1 MACWMVQGVLALN
14 VSVPG
19 LGKRFMLTKTLEW
32 NLNWCLLDTMLDH
45 NFQIKEE
52 FMHDVKRLQWRFRWR
67 LFPPPPSFTPCAW
80 WQHTDT
86 CSRHTCAGVHAV
98 VIQGKTVANQ
108 HCHMQDHGHSESAG
122 GALCSG
128 VPADLLLHAQR
139 GEVLPPALLGRGA
152 PLVRPGRLAPP

>member
-1 MACWMVQGVLALN
+1 MCVMACWMVQGVLALN

-67 LFPPPPSFTPCAW
+67 LFPPPSFL
-80 WQHTDT
+80 HTL
-86 CSRHTCAGVHAV
+86 CV
-98 VIQGKTVANQ
+98 VAA
-108 HCHMQDHGHSESAG
+108 H
-122 GALCSG
+122 
-128 VPADLLLHAQR
+128 
-139 GEVLPPALLGRGA
+139 
-152 PLVRPGRLAPP
+152 